1 MPFPEAERAI
11 VTEEK
16 VRDYLLNPSHPIGG
30 SKAVWFASIGY
41 SIENWQDLID
51 DLMLLAGS
59 VEDFV
64 AKPSPFGVKYEV
76 IGKIGRPGHHPADV
90 ITVWMVVLATIQP
103 T

>member
-59 VEDFV
+59 V
-64 AKPSPFGVKYEV
+64 
-76 IGKIGRPGHHPADV
+76 
-90 ITVWMVVLATIQP
+90 
-103 T
+103 